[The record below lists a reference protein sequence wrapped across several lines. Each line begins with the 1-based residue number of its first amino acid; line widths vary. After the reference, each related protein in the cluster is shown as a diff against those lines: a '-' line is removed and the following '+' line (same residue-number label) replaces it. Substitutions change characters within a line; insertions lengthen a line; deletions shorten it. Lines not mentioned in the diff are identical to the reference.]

1 MGLCLSLRG
10 LSLCLSMRL
19 GLSGGLRLNMCLR
32 VHLCLGLHILLI
44 GLSSALTAY
53 YDVLL
58 VDDHDVLDLSTG

>member
-19 GLSGGLRLNMCLR
+19 GLGGGLSLNMCLR